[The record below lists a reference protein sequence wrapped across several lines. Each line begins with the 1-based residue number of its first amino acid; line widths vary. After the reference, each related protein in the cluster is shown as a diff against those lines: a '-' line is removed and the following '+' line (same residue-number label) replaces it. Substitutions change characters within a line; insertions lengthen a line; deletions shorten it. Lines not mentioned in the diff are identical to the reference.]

1 MFIDSAFYEMR
12 IDTFLAKDPIPPY
25 ENREIEKTEEEKDR
39 LCKHIIDGM
48 YETVEL
54 PD

>member
-1 MFIDSAFYEMR
+1 MFVDEAFYEMR
-12 IDTFLAKDPIPPY
+12 IDTFLAKDPVPPY
-25 ENREIEKTEEEKDR
+25 ENREIEKTEEEKDQ
-39 LCKHIIDGM
+39 LSKCIISCM